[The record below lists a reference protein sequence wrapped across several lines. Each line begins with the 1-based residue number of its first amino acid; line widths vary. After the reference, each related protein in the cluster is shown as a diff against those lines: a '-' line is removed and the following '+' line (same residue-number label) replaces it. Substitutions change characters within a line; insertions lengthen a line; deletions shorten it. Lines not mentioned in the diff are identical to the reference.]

1 MQVSC
6 GEKVEFKACFPFCK
20 GKQTVD
26 TEDEEEQAETR
37 TGQKHQNVETGS
49 HPSNTFASTN
59 PFVGL
64 FASPNPND
72 SFNPFAKFNPFGNFG
87 R

>member
-1 MQVSC
+1 MKVSC
-6 GEKVEFKACFPFCK
+6 GKKVQFTACFPICK

-26 TEDEEEQAETR
+26 TEDVAETQR
-37 TGQKHQNVETGS
+37 GKKQQNVETGY

-59 PFVGL
+59 PFDGL

-72 SFNPFAKFNPFGNFG
+72 SFNPFANFNPFGNF
-87 R
+87 RR